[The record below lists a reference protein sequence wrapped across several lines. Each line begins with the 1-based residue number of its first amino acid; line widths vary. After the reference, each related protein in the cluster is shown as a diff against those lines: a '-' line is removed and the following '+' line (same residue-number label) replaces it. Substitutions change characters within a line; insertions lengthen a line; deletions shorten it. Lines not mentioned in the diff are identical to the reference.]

1 MCTAISIT
9 AGDNYFGRNLDFEYD
24 FGEKI
29 IITPRNFPFN
39 FRNGKTV
46 KNHAAI
52 IGTAL
57 SVNNYPLYFDATNE
71 NGLSMAGLNFP
82 HFCQYFEKVENK
94 DNVPSFELIPYVLCE
109 CKNVDEAKS
118 LLINVNITD
127 EAFDENNKPTP
138 LHFIISDKEK
148 TIVAEQTKD
157 GMKVFDNT
165 VCVLTNSPP
174 FDMQMINL
182 ANYMSLSSQKPE
194 NKIAEKADLLQYS
207 RGMGAIGL
215 PGDMSSMSRFVRT
228 SFLTSN
234 YQLGE
239 TEEEKVNSFFHI
251 LYSVYHQK
259 GCVRVDE
266 SFEITNYSSCCNTD
280 KGIYYY
286 TTYNNSTIN
295 AVAMHNENLDADNL
309 IKYDFIRE
317 NKIFIQNDMK

>member
-29 IITPRNFPFN
+29 IITPRNFPFY
-39 FRNGKTV
+39 FRNGKKV
-46 KNHAAI
+46 KNHDAI
-52 IGTAL
+52 IGTAV

-71 NGLSMAGLNFP
+71 SGLSMAGLNFP
-82 HFCQYFEKVENK
+82 HFCQYFEKTANK
-94 DNVPSFELIPYVLCE
+94 DNVASFELIPYVLCE
-109 CKNVDEAKS
+109 CKNTDEAKS
-118 LLINVNITD
+118 LLVNVNITN

-148 TIVAEQTKD
+148 SIVAEQTKD
-157 GMKVFDNT
+157 GMKVFDNP

-194 NKIAEKADLLQYS
+194 NKLTEKADLLEYS

-215 PGDMSSMSRFVRT
+215 PGDMSSMSRFVKT
-228 SFLTSN
+228 VFNCSN
-234 YQLGE
+234 ACFGK
-239 TEEEKVNSFFHI
+239 TEEEIVNHFLHI
-251 LYSVYHQK
+251 LYSVYHLK
-259 GCVRVDE
+259 GCVKLDE

-286 TTYNNSTIN
+286 TTYNNNTIN
-295 AVAMHNENLDADNL
+295 AVSMHNENLDTDKL
-309 IKYDFIRE
+309 IEYDFIRE
-317 NKIFIQNDMK
+317 NKIFVQNNLK